1 MHGGWLEPGSQGPSN
16 FYLLVKGFLLC
27 STSWGRSEGG
37 VTQGPLDIPTTSETP
52 RLLDLGVYRENVASA
67 YLGVPGVLLWGWS
80 FVAGIH

>member
-1 MHGGWLEPGSQGPSN
+1 M
-16 FYLLVKGFLLC
+16 
-27 STSWGRSEGG
+27 
-37 VTQGPLDIPTTSETP
+37 TQGPLDIPTTSETP